1 MGRPESESTPEVR
14 RERESACCFEEREKK
29 GKKGR
34 RRRSNMGLTF
44 TKLFAK
50 LGYKKEMRILMV
62 GLDNAGKTTVLYK
75 LKLGE
80 VVTTIPTIGFNVET
94 VEYKNIS
101 FTVWDVGGQDK
112 IRPLW
117 RHYYQNTQ
125 GIIFVVDSNDRE
137 RIDDSSGSD
146 NSAKEE
152 LHRMLAE
159 DELRDA
165 VLLVFAN
172 KQDLPNAMSVNEVT
186 EKLGLNQLRN
196 RQWYI
201 QSTCATTGD
210 GLYEGLDW
218 LSNTLNK
225 KK

>member
-1 MGRPESESTPEVR
+1 
-14 RERESACCFEEREKK
+14 
-29 GKKGR
+29 
-34 RRRSNMGLTF
+34 MGLGF
-44 TKLFAK
+44 SSFWKRMF
-50 LGYKKEMRILMV
+50 GNKEMRILMV
-62 GLDNAGKTTVLYK
+62 GLDAAGKTTVLYK

-94 VEYKNIS
+94 VEYKNIN

-137 RIDDSSGSD
+137 RVEM
-146 NSAKEE
+146 AKEE
-152 LHRMLAE
+152 LDKMLQE

-165 VLLVFAN
+165 VVLVFAN
-172 KQDLPNAMSVNEVT
+172 KQDLPNALKVKEVT
-186 EKLGLNQLRN
+186 KALGLEKLRDGRAWFVQG
-196 RQWYI
+196 
-201 QSTCATTGD
+201 TCACSGD

-218 LSNTLNK
+218 LSSVLAK
-225 KK
+225 KKN

>member
-80 VVTTIPTIGFNVET
+80 IVTTIPTIGFNVET

-117 RHYYQNTQ
+117 RHYFQNTQ
-125 GIIFVVDSNDRE
+125 GLIFVVDSNDRE
-137 RIDDSSGSD
+137 RIGEARD
-146 NSAKEE
+146 E
-152 LHRMLAE
+152 LMRMLAE
-159 DELRDA
+159 DELREA
-165 VLLVFAN
+165 VLLIFAN
-172 KQDLPNAMSVNEVT
+172 KQDLPNAMNAAEIT
-186 EKLGLNQLRN
+186 DNLGLHSLRN
-196 RQWYI
+196 RNWYI
-201 QSTCATTGD
+201 QATCATSGD

-218 LSNTLNK
+218 LSNQLKNATR
-225 KK
+225 

>member
-1 MGRPESESTPEVR
+1 MGVFFFFFLLD
-14 RERESACCFEEREKK
+14 RERKK
-29 GKKGR
+29 GIE
-34 RRRSNMGLTF
+34 SMGLTF

-80 VVTTIPTIGFNVET
+80 VVTTVPTIGFNVET

-101 FTVWDVGGQDK
+101 FTMWDVGGQDR

-117 RHYYQNTQ
+117 RHYYQGTN
-125 GIIFVVDSNDRE
+125 GLIYVVDSNDRD
-137 RIDDSSGSD
+137 RIED
-146 NSAKEE
+146 AREE
-152 LHRMLAE
+152 LTKMLNE
-159 DELRDA
+159 DEMRDA

-172 KQDLPNAMSVNEVT
+172 KQDLPNAMTAAEVT
-186 EKLGLNQLRN
+186 EKLGLQQMRN

-218 LSNTLNK
+218 MSRTLSQGGGK
-225 KK
+225 K